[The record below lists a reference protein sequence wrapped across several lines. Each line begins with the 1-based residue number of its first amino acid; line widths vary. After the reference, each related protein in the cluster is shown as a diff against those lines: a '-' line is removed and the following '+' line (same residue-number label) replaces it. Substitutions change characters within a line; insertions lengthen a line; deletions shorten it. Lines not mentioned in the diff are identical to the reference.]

1 MKKKLSNQQLEIM
14 KILWN
19 SDKPLVASDIL
30 KQNDGLN
37 INTVQASLRVLV
49 KKEAV
54 EVAGIVYSG
63 TVLSRCYRPLISK
76 NEYFA
81 VTCQNIAGDDSR
93 SSLIASVISKETDLS
108 ELEELRKLI
117 DKRIAEIEGRQ
128 KY

>member
-1 MKKKLSNQQLEIM
+1 MKKKLSKQQLEIM

-30 KQNDGLN
+30 KQHNELN

-49 KKEAV
+49 KKEAT
-54 EVAGIVYSG
+54 EVADIVYSG

-81 VTCQNIAGDDSR
+81 ETCRDIAGDDSR
-93 SSLIASVISKETDLS
+93 SSLISSIINKETDLS
-108 ELEELRKLI
+108 ELEELRKMI
-117 DKRIAEIEGRQ
+117 DKRKAEIEG
-128 KY
+128 K

>member
-1 MKKKLSNQQLEIM
+1 MKKKLSKQQLEIM

-30 KQNDGLN
+30 KQHNELN

-49 KKEAV
+49 KKEAI
-54 EVAGIVYSG
+54 EVADIVYSG

-81 VTCQNIAGDDSR
+81 ETCRDIAGDDSR
-93 SSLIASVISKETDLS
+93 SSLISSIINKETDLS
-108 ELEELRKLI
+108 ELEELRKMI
-117 DKRIAEIEGRQ
+117 DKRKAEIEG
-128 KY
+128 K

>member
-1 MKKKLSNQQLEIM
+1 MKKKLSKQQLEIM

-30 KQNDGLN
+30 KQHNELN

-49 KKEAV
+49 KKEAI
-54 EVAGIVYSG
+54 EVADIVYSG

-81 VTCQNIAGDDSR
+81 ETCRDIAGDDSR
-93 SSLIASVISKETDLS
+93 SSLISSIINKETDLS
-108 ELEELRKLI
+108 ELEELRKMI
-117 DKRIAEIEGRQ
+117 DKRKAEIKG
-128 KY
+128 K

>member
-1 MKKKLSNQQLEIM
+1 MKKKLSKQQLEIM

-30 KQNDGLN
+30 TQPTELN

-49 KKEAV
+49 KKEAI
-54 EVAGIVYSG
+54 EVADIVYSG

-81 VTCQNIAGDDSR
+81 ETCRDIAGDDSR
-93 SSLIASVISKETDLS
+93 SSLISSIINKETDLS
-108 ELEELRKLI
+108 ELEELRKMI
-117 DKRIAEIEGRQ
+117 DKRKAEIEG
-128 KY
+128 K

>member
-1 MKKKLSNQQLEIM
+1 MKKKRSKQQLEIM

-30 KQNDGLN
+30 KQHNELN

-49 KKEAV
+49 KKEAIQ
-54 EVAGIVYSG
+54 VADIVYSG

-81 VTCQNIAGDDSR
+81 ETCRDIAGDDSR
-93 SSLIASVISKETDLS
+93 SSLISSIINKETDLS
-108 ELEELRKLI
+108 ELEELRKMI
-117 DKRIAEIEGRQ
+117 DKRKAEIEG
-128 KY
+128 K

>member
-1 MKKKLSNQQLEIM
+1 MKKKLSKQQLEIM

-30 KQNDGLN
+30 KQHNELN

-49 KKEAV
+49 KKEAI
-54 EVAGIVYSG
+54 EVADIVYSG

-81 VTCQNIAGDDSR
+81 ETCRVIAGDDSR
-93 SSLIASVISKETDLS
+93 SSLISSIINKETDLS
-108 ELEELRKLI
+108 ELEELRKMI
-117 DKRIAEIEGRQ
+117 DKRKAEIEG
-128 KY
+128 K

>member
-1 MKKKLSNQQLEIM
+1 VKKKLSKQQLEIM

-30 KQNDGLN
+30 KQHNELN

-49 KKEAV
+49 KKEAI
-54 EVAGIVYSG
+54 EVADIVYSG

-81 VTCQNIAGDDSR
+81 ETCRDIAGDDSR
-93 SSLIASVISKETDLS
+93 SSLISSIINKETDLS
-108 ELEELRKLI
+108 ELEELRKMI
-117 DKRIAEIEGRQ
+117 DKRKAEIEG
-128 KY
+128 K

>member
-1 MKKKLSNQQLEIM
+1 MKMKLSKQQLEIM

-30 KQNDGLN
+30 KQHNELN

-49 KKEAV
+49 KKEAI
-54 EVAGIVYSG
+54 EVADIVYSG

-81 VTCQNIAGDDSR
+81 ETCRDIAGDDSR
-93 SSLIASVISKETDLS
+93 SSLISSIINKETDLS
-108 ELEELRKLI
+108 ELEELRKMI
-117 DKRIAEIEGRQ
+117 DKRKAEIEG
-128 KY
+128 K

>member
-1 MKKKLSNQQLEIM
+1 MKKKLSKQQLEIM

-30 KQNDGLN
+30 KQHNELN

-49 KKEAV
+49 KKEAI
-54 EVAGIVYSG
+54 EVADIVYSG

-81 VTCQNIAGDDSR
+81 ETCRDIAGDDSR
-93 SSLIASVISKETDLS
+93 SSLISSIINKETDLD
-108 ELEELRKLI
+108 RKSVV
-117 DKRIAEIEGRQ
+117 
-128 KY
+128 

>member
-1 MKKKLSNQQLEIM
+1 MKTKLSKQQLEIM

-30 KQNDGLN
+30 KQHNELN

-49 KKEAV
+49 KKEAI
-54 EVAGIVYSG
+54 EVADIVYSG

-81 VTCQNIAGDDSR
+81 ETCRDIAGDDSR
-93 SSLIASVISKETDLS
+93 SSLISSIINKETDLS
-108 ELEELRKLI
+108 ELEELRKMI
-117 DKRIAEIEGRQ
+117 DKRKAEIEG
-128 KY
+128 K